1 MDKTGIATQALS
13 TLGKAYLHPLA
24 LMSQFAERPSLVWR
38 GDSMVLGRG
47 TPRWSYRVGVGE
59 RGRWRLRPIGFCN
72 LRPLDKVPEEGLPE
86 GSQVPVVGEAYLAPP
101 VRMLDKSSGYV
112 IYTRSRLQ
120 RLYGEETPTGNDELV
135 TCFCQPHRL
144 MGGYCAHAAQFMSLV
159 MMSRMDLRVP
169 ALHETSYDVA
179 RRKGEIC
186 KQDGSFVVRGLE
198 LLEMWHH
205 MKSPLVNGSAVI
217 EVHEVQDATSI
228 GVFGRTLNEYLR
240 QNLPVVLAVDF
251 AQLHADEPEYLQGLD
266 PNRTEHPHV
275 IVLVGAFYGPSPRS
289 SRYDPIKFVFHD
301 STAAPYLE
309 RSVRTLAEVA
319 GSLGKRPG
327 RAAFLVPMPR
337 GVERSI
343 KDLNDFVNAC
353 VESRPNERSP
363 NYESVPRGAIPH
375 YRLLHGR
382 SIEGYYFSDLPR
394 TDPVRMA
401 LREKAGNLPT
411 WTWAIEWYRDRQDME
426 SRQVTALWLLDAT
439 KELQQKY
446 AFLAGGGFAYVG
458 RQWFR
463 CLIPKFLDK
472 PAPVPGLLRVKDEG
486 LPQW

>member
-1 MDKTGIATQALS
+1 MDKTGIVTQALS
-13 TLGKAYLHPLA
+13 TLGKAYQHPLA
-24 LMSQFAERPSLVWR
+24 RMSELSERPSLVWR

-47 TPRWSYRVGVGE
+47 TPRWSYRIAVGE
-59 RGRWRLRPIGFCN
+59 QGRRHLRPIGFCN
-72 LRPLDKVPEEGLPE
+72 LRPLDKVSEEGLPE
-86 GSQVPVVGEAYLAPP
+86 GSQLPAVGEAYLVPP
-101 VRMLDKSSGYV
+101 VRMLDKSNGYV

-120 RLYGEETPTGNDELV
+120 RLYGEESSTGDDEPV

-179 RRKGEIC
+179 RRKGEIR
-186 KQDGSFVVRGLE
+186 KRDGSFVVRGLE
-198 LLEMWHH
+198 LREMRHH
-205 MKSPLVNGSAVI
+205 MKSPLVEGSAVI
-217 EVHEVQDATSI
+217 EVHEVGNDTSI

-251 AQLHADEPEYLQGLD
+251 AKLHANEPQYLQGLGL
-266 PNRTEHPHV
+266 NNKKHPHV
-275 IVLVGAFYGPSPRS
+275 IVLVGAFYGPSPQR
-289 SRYDPIKFVFHD
+289 SRYDPLKFVFHD

-309 RSVRTLAEVA
+309 RSVRKLAEAA
-319 GSLGKRPG
+319 GTRVKKTVRV
-327 RAAFLVPMPR
+327 AFLVPMPR

-343 KDLNDFVNAC
+343 KDLHDFVQVC
-353 VESRPNERSP
+353 VKSDPNERP
-363 NYESVPRGAIPH
+363 LNHESVPRGAIPR
-375 YRLLHGR
+375 YRLLSGR
-382 SIEGYYFSDLPR
+382 SIDEYYFSDLSP
-394 TDPVRMA
+394 TDPVRVA
-401 LREKAGNLPT
+401 LRTKASDLPT
-411 WTWAIEWYRDRQDME
+411 WTWAIEWYRDHHDME
-426 SRQVTALWLLDAT
+426 SRRVTALWLLDAT

-463 CLIPKFLDK
+463 CLIPRFMDK